1 MEILDLKVNSNFS
14 KQDKILFNKIADSK
28 IVQFHNIITKISKI
42 NKNNFD
48 WWISGPASRD
58 TLNSSFY
65 YYFCLIH
72 FINQKIKKNNEYI
85 LVLDSIELTK
95 IVKKILYQKNN
106 KSIIRY
112 EGANLIAIKIRNYKS
127 IILQIFYRLVQ
138 KIVSYLTKKKQ
149 RFNKTTKCYYH

>member
-14 KQDKILFNKIADSK
+14 KQDKILFNKIANSK

-65 YYFCLIH
+65 YYF
-72 FINQKIKKNNEYI
+72 
-85 LVLDSIELTK
+85 S
-95 IVKKILYQKNN
+95 
-106 KSIIRY
+106 
-112 EGANLIAIKIRNYKS
+112 GANVCGCLLC
-127 IILQIFYRLVQ
+127 ILAQQTCGCFHLRQ
-138 KIVSYLTKKKQ
+138 DM
-149 RFNKTTKCYYH
+149 CPPP